1 MAAIVVRV
9 QVKRSPKKDRAA
21 MINIK
26 DVKKLV
32 ESADAIYEILL
43 NIHDMDVS
51 SEYVQQ
57 SMEDYER
64 ISSEI
69 VKDIN

>member
-1 MAAIVVRV
+1 MAAIVVHV
-9 QVKRSPKKDRAA
+9 QVKISPKKDQAA